1 MEHLSTDFGNLGL
14 SSSRGGVGGSSSA
27 GEWPRQQPVPPPQ
40 PRTAPTAQYQ
50 RTAGFRGS
58 NSNAN
63 MAPSVLRSGSND
75 WQQLESDLNAAT
87 AKEFVPG
94 HGWNTQQQQQLSS
107 ASSVGSN
114 SQGESESRQITSPL
128 LLQQVSISFS
138 LNSPYPIVSN

>member
-14 SSSRGGVGGSSSA
+14 SSSRGGGGGGGSSA

-40 PRTAPTAQYQ
+40 PRNAQPSQYQ
-50 RTAGFRGS
+50 RSAGFRGS
-58 NSNAN
+58 NNSNN
-63 MAPSVLRSGSND
+63 MPPSVSRSGSHD

-94 HGWNTQQQQQLSS
+94 HGWNTQQHQQQLSS

-114 SQGESESRQITSPL
+114 SQGEL
-128 LLQQVSISFS
+128 V
-138 LNSPYPIVSN
+138 VW